1 MKKIIV
7 VFLDEKNDS
16 NFGRCY
22 GYIWGEELLIGYLG
36 GRVSQNALS
45 HDSKAYLLIKCPF
58 LHNLF

>member
-1 MKKIIV
+1 MKMIFV

-16 NFGRCY
+16 NLGRCY

-45 HDSKAYLLIKCPF
+45 HDSKAA
-58 LHNLF
+58 LFYQMPVST